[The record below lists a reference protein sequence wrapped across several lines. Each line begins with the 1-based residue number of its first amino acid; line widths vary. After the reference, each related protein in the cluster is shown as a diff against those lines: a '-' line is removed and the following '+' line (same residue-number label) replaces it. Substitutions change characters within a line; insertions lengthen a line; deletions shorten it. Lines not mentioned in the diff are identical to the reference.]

1 VNTINRAIDAVS
13 AGATRSFPTA
23 GARHAFVSIVVPAL
37 NEERYIEA
45 CLASLVGQWPEGA
58 YEILVL
64 DGGST
69 DATAAIV
76 DAFRARHPSVVALA
90 NPRRTQSAAMNLAA
104 QLASP
109 RATVL
114 LRADAHALYPLDFV
128 RRCVAALLQSGATS
142 VVVPMRT
149 QSRPD
154 GGMQHAIAVAQG
166 SRLGNGGAA
175 HRMGSVS
182 GFVEHGHHAAFDR
195 AFFRSIGGYDESFT
209 HNEDAELD
217 VRAIAAGGRIWM
229 CAEAPV
235 VYYPRESLDRL
246 AQQYFR
252 HGTGRA
258 RTLRKHRLRPRPRQ
272 LIPVLALGGCVAGLA
287 IAPFGPMLAAFALLY
302 PASCLGW
309 GVVQTLRRG
318 DARLMPAGLALM
330 TMHLAWAA
338 GFVATYAKPRPSAMA
353 RGVAPLVAMPMRWPA
368 DASKITDER

>member
-1 VNTINRAIDAVS
+1 MNTMNHTPGALS
-13 AGATRSFPTA
+13 GGATRISQTSSP
-23 GARHAFVSIVVPAL
+23 GPAFISIVVPAL

-45 CLASLVGQWPEGA
+45 CLESLVGQWPEGS

-69 DATAAIV
+69 DGTAAIV
-76 DAFRARHPSVVALA
+76 DAFHSRHASVVALA

-109 RATVL
+109 RSTVL
-114 LRADAHALYPLDFV
+114 LRADAHALYPPDFA

-154 GGMQHAIAVAQG
+154 GGMQHAIAVAQS

-217 VRAIAAGGRIWM
+217 VRALAAGGRIWM

-235 VYYPRESLDRL
+235 VYYPRESLERL
-246 AQQYFR
+246 AAQYFR

-258 RTLRKHRLRPRPRQ
+258 RTLRKHHLRPRPRQ
-272 LIPVLALGGCVAGLA
+272 LIPVAALGGCAAGLA
-287 IAPFGPMLAAFALLY
+287 IAPFGPMLAAVALLY
-302 PASCLGW
+302 PAACLGW
-309 GVVQTLRRG
+309 GVVQTVRRG

-330 TMHLAWAA
+330 TMHLSWAL
-338 GFVATYAKPRPSAMA
+338 GFIATYAKPRPRAMA
-353 RGVAPLVAMPMRWPA
+353 QRFALPAATPMRWPA
-368 DASKITDER
+368 DASQTTDER